1 MHYPGHRVDWDS
13 MSTHEKEKYIQKIEK
28 DELYNKAVS
37 YTFQSYG
44 IADKIYTGVD
54 NRNKSIKANWMM
66 DDKTIIQDGVVKPL
80 FVDRPPTHEDGV
92 LNNIILNKVKN
103 ANRDFTQR
111 IAIRKNVLRDDFV
124 NYWADNMINHE
135 NPVISKAF
143 KETFGETVIEGNLK
157 KGSFSMQ
164 DVVNYYEGKEYK
176 NLVSQGISEGG
187 TGLTP
192 WMKDVSNFSY
202 GDNKGLKG
210 YINKL
215 GDDMNLSVEDMHYI
229 VQRDGGYA
237 VLPNVDAS
245 VSIDPNLKGSLNLDE
260 ELSMNPRTWDNL
272 NNANIDKFKKDAIE
286 GISVSDDGTFNV
298 SDKFFG
304 SDEYYNLAP
313 KFQKELKNIK
323 ATGGN
328 VSTWQQ
334 GVSVPSNNTPIFD
347 PNNPTANLQKV
358 PSLPLP
364 SGNTAPKLSY
374 TKNIAKNFADK
385 NLLGKTSTAVSVL
398 SSGATLLDEDSDDVE
413 KGLATASLAAEGAA
427 AGVFGTAASS
437 TSWIPYVG
445 PLLAIAGTV
454 YGATKDSGSSDSG
467 NQTQQK
473 NIDDDLD
480 KIYERNRVV

>member
-1 MHYPGHRVDWDS
+1 MHYPGHNVDWDS
-13 MSTHEKEKYIQKIEK
+13 MSTHEKEKQINKLRKEK
-28 DELYNKAVS
+28 LYNDAIS
-37 YTFQSYG
+37 YSFQSYG
-44 IADKIYTGVD
+44 IADKIYTGVELK
-54 NRNKSIKANWMM
+54 NKAIKAEWMM
-66 DDKTIIQDGVVKPL
+66 DDKNIVQNGVIKPL
-80 FVDRPPTHEDGV
+80 FVDRPPTHEDGF

-135 NPVISKAF
+135 NPVIAKAF
-143 KETFGETVIEGNLK
+143 KDTFGNTVIEGNLK

-164 DVVNYYEGKEYK
+164 DVVNFYEGKEYK

-215 GDDMNLSVEDMHYI
+215 GDDMNLSLEDMHYI

-260 ELSMNPRTWDNL
+260 ELSMNPRTWNNL
-272 NNANIDKFKKDAIE
+272 NNANINKYKKDAIE
-286 GISVSDDGTFNV
+286 GISVGDDGTFNV

-313 KFQKELKNIK
+313 QFQKELKNIN
-323 ATGGN
+323 ATGAN

-334 GVSVPSNNTPIFD
+334 GVSQPGNISSSSLQPVPS
-347 PNNPTANLQKV
+347 
-358 PSLPLP
+358 LP

-374 TKNIAKNFADK
+374 TKNIAKNYADK
-385 NLLGKTSTAVSVL
+385 NLLGKASTAVSVL

-413 KGLATASLAAEGAA
+413 KGLAAASLAAEGAA
-427 AGVFGTAASS
+427 VGAFGTAASS
-437 TSWIPYVG
+437 TAWIPYVG

-454 YGATKDSGSSDSG
+454 YSATKDSGSSNSG